1 MKHLKLFENRRIF
14 VKNDVLFVDKLAEF
28 FDEIKLKGHAVKR
41 YPVSEPPQSVTIY
54 QGKYGKFTF
63 EDSMFYENDGEK
75 DYPFLDSYISSK
87 VPNSNRYH
95 IDALKA
101 PRNVVFD
108 KDEYEIFKET
118 RKYNI

>member
-28 FDEIKLKGHAVKR
+28 FNEIKLREHGVTR
-41 YPVSEPPQSVTIY
+41 FSSNDPPQAVNIY
-54 QGKYGKFTF
+54 KGGYGKFTF